1 MRTTLFILIL
11 LLSTAVNAQ
20 AFKYNET
27 ESMKAA
33 NAFQKKMEKSLPIV
47 KGKISGMKADH
58 DDGHLVVKVNNGFR
72 ELKKTEKQL
81 VFKTLVALWKIT
93 PEVKKKGYAG
103 WVSVGLWDY
112 AKLEMID
119 LGTFK

>member
-1 MRTTLFILIL
+1 MRITLFVLIL
-11 LLSTAVNAQ
+11 FFGMATNAP
-20 AFKYNET
+20 AFDYNET
-27 ESMKAA
+27 EAMKAT
-33 NAFQKKMEKSLPIV
+33 NAFKKKIEKSLPIV
-47 KGKISGMKADH
+47 KGKISGMKADS
-58 DDGHLVVKVNNGFR
+58 DDGHLTVKVNNGFN
-72 ELKKTEKQL
+72 ELKKSERQL

-93 PEVKKKGYAG
+93 PEVKKKNYGG